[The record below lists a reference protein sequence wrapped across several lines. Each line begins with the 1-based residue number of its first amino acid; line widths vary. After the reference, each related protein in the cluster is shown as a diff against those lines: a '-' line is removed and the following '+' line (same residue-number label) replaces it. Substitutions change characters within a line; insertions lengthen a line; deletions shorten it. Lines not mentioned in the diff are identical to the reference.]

1 MAHGKTYDELQDTR
15 IALREAE
22 TQIMVLEKTNEK
34 LGEKVARMEEQTR
47 NIFTTDDVEYLRFY
61 LANNNISTENLTK
74 VMNAFVERKFN

>member
-1 MAHGKTYDELQDTR
+1 
-15 IALREAE
+15 
-22 TQIMVLEKTNEK
+22 MVLEKTNEK